1 MHSIT
6 FSLVWI
12 KTNSPFVLYYFN
24 AALYNKIDAF
34 PNKLSRF
41 RIPFHRHFHFSIIV
55 QWMWLLFLDPYFLS
69 VRNKIY
75 KTNMLLVVFHFIL
88 LSLRLPQC
96 GSLTAQ
102 KKVSQNFCQVV
113 HYFGFA
119 FCNTFFLLCRLQR
132 QKQRVCEE
140 EKGSV
145 KWHFHTFS
153 SPFINIRSK
162 IMHKLI

>member
-55 QWMWLLFLDPYFLS
+55 QWMWLLFLGPYFLS
-69 VRNKIY
+69 ISVGNKIY
-75 KTNMLLVVFHFIL
+75 KTNMLLVGCFSF
-88 LSLRLPQC
+88 
-96 GSLTAQ
+96 
-102 KKVSQNFCQVV
+102 
-113 HYFGFA
+113 YFA
-119 FCNTFFLLCRLQR
+119 FFKIASMWVSYSPEKSQSEFLSSCALFWLCIL
-132 QKQRVCEE
+132 
-140 EKGSV
+140 
-145 KWHFHTFS
+145 
-153 SPFINIRSK
+153 
-162 IMHKLI
+162 